1 MPNFLIDFLIY
12 AIPVASILALLWSIN
27 WLLLTRHKHLGNERK
42 FPRQIIMIALAF
54 IGLLTIIFLLPITEG
69 SRNQLL
75 GLTGLLV
82 SGLIAFSSTSITS
95 NLMAG
100 ILLRIT
106 SPFKIGDFIRVA
118 DYFGRVSERGM
129 FDVEI
134 QTESSELVT
143 IPNTLLITHA
153 VTTIQSSGTIISAT
167 LSLGYDLHHLE
178 AEEALISAAKQCGL
192 EDAFVHILELGDFS
206 VTYRLSGVLK
216 EVKKMITARSNLY
229 QCILDNLHNRG
240 IEIMSPNIMSQR
252 RLEEGEQFIP
262 TTRKKQKKRT
272 VSAEDIAFDKAESAE
287 LLEQEK
293 QTILDD
299 IKKLEDQLEQ
309 DQKSDQTA
317 EQKADSKDRINHQI
331 DELKDQ
337 LKQLA
342 STRNDVN

>member
-1 MPNFLIDFLIY
+1 MPEFLINFLIY
-12 AIPVASILALLWSIN
+12 AIPVATILSALWGIN
-27 WLLLTRHKHLGNERK
+27 WLLIQRHKHLGNERK

-106 SPFKIGDFIRVA
+106 KPFRIGDFIRVA

-134 QTESSELVT
+134 QTENSELVT
-143 IPNTLLITHA
+143 IPNTMLITNA

-167 LSLGYDLHHLE
+167 LSLGYDLHHSK
-178 AEEALISAAKQCGL
+178 AEEALLSASKQCGL

-229 QCILDNLHNRG
+229 QCILDNLHDRN

-252 RLEEGEQFIP
+252 RLEGGEQFIP
-262 TTRKKQKKRT
+262 KTIKKTKQRT
-272 VSAEDIAFDKAESAE
+272 VSAEDVAFDKAESAE
-287 LLEQEK
+287 ILEQKK
-293 QTILDD
+293 QSI
-299 IKKLEDQLEQ
+299 LEQ
-309 DQKSDQTA
+309 IKTLESKMGEEKSP
-317 EQKADSKDRINHQI
+317 
-331 DELKDQ
+331 ELQEKISQ
-337 LKQLA
+337 LKNQLKTIE
-342 STRNDVN
+342 SQETS

>member
-1 MPNFLIDFLIY
+1 MPDFLINTLIY
-12 AIPVASILALLWSIN
+12 ALPIATILAVLWGVN
-27 WLLLTRHKHLGNERK
+27 WLLITRHKHLGNERK
-42 FPRQIIMIALAF
+42 FPRQIIMMGLSF
-54 IGLLTIIFLLPITEG
+54 IGLLTIIFVLPITEG

-106 SPFKIGDFIRVA
+106 KPFKIGDFIRIS

-143 IPNTLLITHA
+143 IPNTVLITNA

-167 LSLGYDLHHLE
+167 LSLGYDLHHSE
-178 AEEALISAAKQCGL
+178 AEEALLSAAKQCGL

-229 QCILDNLHNRG
+229 QCILDNLHDRG

-252 RLEEGEQFIP
+252 RLENDELFLP
-262 TTRKKQKKRT
+262 KTKKKKTQRT
-272 VSAEDIAFDKAESAE
+272 IHSKDIAFDKAESAE
-287 LLEQEK
+287 ILEQKK
-293 QTILDD
+293 QSV
-299 IKKLEDQLEQ
+299 LEQ
-309 DQKSDQTA
+309 IQALES
-317 EQKADSKDRINHQI
+317 EI
-331 DELKDQ
+331 DEGNKAELQEHLSQLKDQ
-337 LKQLA
+337 LKTLESQNIE
-342 STRNDVN
+342 TT